1 MTMRLLIDIGN
12 TNTEFGLFKDHEKV
26 ESWRITS
33 KLYSTEDEIAVIVR
47 NFFRFVSYD
56 FKDIKQ
62 IGISSVV
69 PQNDYIFSKFTEK
82 YFNKAAFFVNYKS
95 KLPIEIIYES
105 PSNVGADRISASVA
119 AFTKRQEAVII
130 LDFGTATTFDV
141 VNGKGQYV
149 GGVITLGV
157 QGIIN
162 TLHSSAAKLPKVNF
176 EIPDNYI
183 GHSTERSIQS
193 GLINGSIHMIK
204 GIIQGIKKELN
215 EDCHV
220 VATGGFSSIL
230 SDHIEEIKE
239 VDPDLILK
247 GVLTILEQ
255 N

>member
-12 TNTEFGLFKDHEKV
+12 TNTEFGLFKNHEKI

-47 NFFRFVSYD
+47 NFFRFVSVD
-56 FKDIKQ
+56 FKDIDQ

-69 PQNDYIFSKFTEK
+69 PQNDYIFSKFSQK
-82 YFNKAAFFVNYKS
+82 YFNQDAFFVNEKS
-95 KLPIEIIYES
+95 NLPIEIKYES

-119 AFTKRQEAVII
+119 AFLRFKAAVII

-141 VNGKGQYV
+141 VNSKGHYV
-149 GGVITLGV
+149 GGVITLGI

-162 TLHSSAAKLPKVNF
+162 ALHTNAAKLPKVNF
-176 EIPDNYI
+176 EIPQNYI
-183 GHSTERSIQS
+183 GHSTEKSIQS
-193 GLINGSIHMIK
+193 GLINGSIHMIQ
-204 GIIQGIKKELN
+204 GIISGIKKELN

-220 VATGGFSSIL
+220 IATGGFSTIL
-230 SDHIEEIKE
+230 SGHIKEIEEI
-239 VDPDLILK
+239 DQDLILK
-247 GVLTILEQ
+247 GIISILEQ